1 MAAAGRDPGAAGHGA
16 AGADGANGF
25 SVPYALETLIDEVTM
40 APVLVHDGRA
50 EEIEPMRPG
59 GTVSYPEPVG
69 EADTVHTLHSE
80 LRTFPGSFGCRA
92 ASFRLSLEPALLE
105 RLRALASAPDEEVKA
120 AAASVRRPSAST
132 VSVHL
137 VEADAGAR
145 TVRMAAVTRPMP
157 EWGLGGG
164 IVSTAAP
171 AAAAVRLLARGRLVA
186 AGALPPER
194 CVAPED
200 LFPELERRACLFAV
214 DTLERAPA

>member
-1 MAAAGRDPGAAGHGA
+1 VAAAGRDPGAAGHGA
-16 AGADGANGF
+16 AGADGADGF
-25 SVPYALETLIDEVTM
+25 RVPYALETLIDEVTM
-40 APVLVHDGRA
+40 PPVLVQDGRA

-69 EADTVHTLHSE
+69 EAEAIHTLHSE
-80 LRTFPGSFGCRA
+80 LRTFPESFGCRA

-105 RLRALASAPDEEVKA
+105 RLRGMASASREEVEA
-120 AAASVRRPSAST
+120 AGASVRRPLPST

-145 TVRMAAVTRPMP
+145 TVRVSAVTRPMP

-164 IVSTAAP
+164 IVSAAP
-171 AAAAVRLLARGRLVA
+171 AAAAVRLLARGRLAA

-194 CVAPED
+194 CVAPGD
-200 LFPELERRACLFAV
+200 LFPELERRSCTFAV
-214 DTLERAPA
+214 ETVERTSA

>member
-1 MAAAGRDPGAAGHGA
+1 MP
-16 AGADGANGF
+16 
-25 SVPYALETLIDEVTM
+25 
-40 APVLVHDGRA
+40 PVLVRDGLA
-50 EEIEPMRPG
+50 EEIDPMRAG
-59 GTVSYPEPVG
+59 GTVSFPQPVG

-105 RLRALASAPDEEVKA
+105 RLRALASASREEVEA
-120 AAASVRRPSAST
+120 AGASVRRPLPST

-145 TVRMAAVTRPMP
+145 TVRVSAVTRPMP

-171 AAAAVRLLARGRLVA
+171 VAAAVRLLARGRLTA
-186 AGALPPER
+186 RGALPPER
-194 CVAPED
+194 CVAPGD
-200 LFPELERRACLFAV
+200 LFPELERRSCTFAV
-214 DTLERAPA
+214 ETVERTSA